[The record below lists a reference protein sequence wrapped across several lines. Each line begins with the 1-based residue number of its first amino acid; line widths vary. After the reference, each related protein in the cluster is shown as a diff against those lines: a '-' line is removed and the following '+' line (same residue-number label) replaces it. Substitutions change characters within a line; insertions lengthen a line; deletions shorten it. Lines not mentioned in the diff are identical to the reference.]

1 MEQAKNKRNDNWRNE
16 EADFN
21 EVLKNNPEIPRLE
34 LLKIDIQRRG
44 VYYTDA
50 ALKLVDPQ
58 VHQTDMRY
66 MFTAK
71 EKDNKPV
78 SITFRDGNSITNLGD
93 QPLDYGYREPYIID
107 TVDGKPAVVDQDEVI
122 EYVKYWTK
130 PDYYNKKTSN
140 GTPMWQVVNAR
151 PQRLDVMPND
161 QCHFWD
167 KPGGGCKYCWA
178 AGGYNKFEQDHLNCR
193 FKLEDL
199 TETIAEA
206 LKQPG
211 RYSAIMFSGGSILT
225 GKELCDDEVDLYV
238 EVVNAVGKNFKTRKY
253 PSQLISTAF
262 NERQLKRLYDETGL
276 MNYTADIEIP
286 NRELFAWICPG
297 KNEFVGY
304 DEWKDRLYK
313 AVEIFGEGNVNTGMV
328 GGVELAKPNGFTTE
342 EEGLAAI
349 LSEIEELVR
358 HGVGIASGVWTTPPT
373 AIFKDQITPSLDYYA
388 KHFIGIDKLHRKYGI
403 NRFMDDYR
411 RCGSHPSTDLGRM

>member
-193 FKLEDL
+193 FKLEFLEFLESSDTNRNL
-199 TETIAEA
+199 IHSLWFDHNISVLLIDKEGQTLEIRGIPET
-206 LKQPG
+206 
-211 RYSAIMFSGGSILT
+211 AIIEGAYFQE
-225 GKELCDDEVDLYV
+225 KYV
-238 EVVNAVGKNFKTRKY
+238 EVQN
-253 PSQLISTAF
+253 
-262 NERQLKRLYDETGL
+262 
-276 MNYTADIEIP
+276 
-286 NRELFAWICPG
+286 
-297 KNEFVGY
+297 
-304 DEWKDRLYK
+304 
-313 AVEIFGEGNVNTGMV
+313 
-328 GGVELAKPNGFTTE
+328 
-342 EEGLAAI
+342 
-349 LSEIEELVR
+349 R
-358 HGVGIASGVWTTPPT
+358 HGGKLDLATIWVVNVTEIRD
-373 AIFKDQITPSLDYYA
+373 KDA
-388 KHFIGIDKLHRKYGI
+388 
-403 NRFMDDYR
+403 YR
-411 RCGSHPSTDLGRM
+411 RAEKEREDYPIIGHLDRWAK